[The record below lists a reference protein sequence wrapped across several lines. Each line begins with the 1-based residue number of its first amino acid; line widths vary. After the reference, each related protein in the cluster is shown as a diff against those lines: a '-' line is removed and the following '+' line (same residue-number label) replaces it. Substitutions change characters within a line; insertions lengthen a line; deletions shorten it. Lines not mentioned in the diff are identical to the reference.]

1 MAVAR
6 RVEITPQPNPQFP
19 KRDLLKNKML
29 KSILKS
35 RWFPGIIQVPVLIV
49 FALIVFELM
58 TGPSSAHDNF
68 GTAGTWVLWWPLIP
82 IIFVLIGRFWCA
94 VCPFA
99 TVSDW
104 VQKFVG
110 NNRPVPKFLKK
121 YGIWLID
128 IFFILITW
136 SDHTFGIVENPRGS
150 GFLLLLITTG
160 VIACGAFFE
169 RRTWCR
175 YLCFLGGLSGNYAR
189 SGSLELRTTPEKCA
203 KCTTQ
208 SCYKGNGK
216 VAGCPMFE
224 FPRAMDSMARCNL
237 CANCVK
243 TCPNDSIQLSL
254 RVPTKGL
261 WFIRKPKFE
270 ESFLAIVIMGIV
282 FVQNITML
290 QVWQNILTGL
300 ENFVGT
306 KNYFVTFT
314 ITFIIAMAV
323 PVLALVLSSYASK
336 LANKRSI
343 IENFARFG
351 YALIP
356 LDLAGHIAHN
366 LFHLLAEGKSV
377 IFTFMELFGMNM
389 NHGQSTAL
397 VNDSTIQVL
406 QFALIALGAF
416 GSAFTAYKIA
426 KNNFEAE
433 GTTMASFRPF
443 ALLILV
449 LAGANIYLFMLP
461 MAMRM

>member
-1 MAVAR
+1 MSVVKKIDINSQQDTKQKQKNLLDNKTIKAV
-6 RVEITPQPNPQFP
+6 
-19 KRDLLKNKML
+19 
-29 KSILKS
+29 LKS
-35 RWFPGIIQVPVLIV
+35 RWFPGIIQAPVLAV
-49 FALIVFELM
+49 FSLIVYELIA
-58 TGPSSAHDNF
+58 GPGSAHDNF

-82 IIFVLIGRFWCA
+82 IIFLFLGRFWCA
-94 VCPFA
+94 ICPFA

-150 GFLLLLITTG
+150 GVLLLLITTG

-169 RRTWCR
+169 RRVWCR

-189 SGSLELRTTPEKCA
+189 SGGLELHATPEKCA

-208 SCYKGNGK
+208 SCFKGDGK

-224 FPRAMDSMARCNL
+224 FPRVMDNMARCNL
-237 CANCVK
+237 CANCIK
-243 TCPNDSIQLSL
+243 TCPNDSIQLSPI
-254 RVPTKGL
+254 VPTKGL
-261 WFIRKPKFE
+261 WFIKKPKFE

-290 QVWQNILTGL
+290 EVWSELLASL

-306 KNYFVTFT
+306 TNYFVTFT
-314 ITFIIAMAV
+314 ITFIIAMAL
-323 PVLALVLSSYASK
+323 PVLALFASSFASK
-336 LANKRSI
+336 LANKRSTF
-343 IENFARFG
+343 ENFARFG

-377 IFTFMELFGMNM
+377 IFTFLELFGMQF
-389 NHGQSTAL
+389 HDQSTSF
-397 VNDSTIQVL
+397 VGDSTIQIL
-406 QFALIALGAF
+406 QFALIAIGTF
-416 GSAFTAYKIA
+416 GSIFAAYKIS
-426 KNNFEAE
+426 KTNFEAE
-433 GTTMASFRPF
+433 GKSISSLVPF
-443 ALLILV
+443 AILCVV
-449 LAGANIYLFMLP
+449 LAAVNIYLFMLP